1 MIDFHSHILPG
12 IDDGSPDVATS
23 VRMVQAMRLQG
34 IYTAVAT
41 SHFYASQR
49 TPSHFLE
56 RRAEAWEA
64 LEPSLPPDAP
74 EILLGA
80 EVLYYPG
87 ISRMEELSSL
97 CIEGTDILLLEMPFH
112 PWSEPTIQEV
122 TELASSGEFTI
133 VLAHIERYFDQ
144 NPRRVWDT
152 FLDYGILMQSNAS
165 FFNSLLT
172 RRKALRLLQEDRI
185 HLLGT
190 DAHNMSSRAPDMDKA
205 VSIIRKHLGDEILSY
220 IDHLSRHLLSGDL

>member
-12 IDDGSPDVATS
+12 IDDGSPDVETS
-23 VRMVQAMRLQG
+23 LRMIAAQQRQG
-34 IYTAVAT
+34 IDTGIAT

-56 RRAEAWEA
+56 RRLEAWEA
-64 LEPSLPPDAP
+64 LEPRLPSDSP

-87 ISRMEELSSL
+87 ISRMKELPSL
-97 CIEGTDILLLEMPFH
+97 CIEGTNILLLEMPFH
-112 PWSEPTIQEV
+112 PWSETTIQEV
-122 TELASSGEFTI
+122 SELAQSGEFTI
-133 VLAHIERYFDQ
+133 ILAHIERYFDQ
-144 NPRRVWDT
+144 NPMRVWDA
-152 FLDYGILMQSNAS
+152 FLDYGMLMQSNAS
-165 FFNSLLT
+165 FFYPLFT

-190 DAHNMSSRAPDMDKA
+190 DAHNMASRAPDMDKA
-205 VSIIRKHLGDEILSY
+205 VSVIRRHNGDEILEY
-220 IDHLSRHLLSGDL
+220 MDHLGRHLLGS